1 MIFVAQGVARTVGAL
16 VLLCAAVT
24 HSFAG
29 TTLDRIKQDGIV
41 HVGYDDGLPFSYK
54 TAKDASPAGYS
65 IDICLALVESLR
77 HEYKL
82 KSLDVRFVPVTS
94 DNHVAQIVDGKVDL
108 VCAGVTNTKERREKV
123 AFSLPMYYASAKL
136 LVREGS
142 GIKRVDDLDGKTLAV
157 LKGTTGERIAETR
170 RSGMP
175 GLKLLR
181 VESDEDGLKAVA
193 SQAADAYIDDDIALY
208 GLKAKS
214 SERLAVVGSA
224 LSIEPLALMFS
235 KIDRELGN
243 FVHREMGQLYKTGQ
257 IRKLYSKWFQS
268 PLPQLSF
275 NLNVVPNQLT
285 ADMFN
290 NPSAYATDWTVF

>member
-1 MIFVAQGVARTVGAL
+1 MIL
-16 VLLCAAVT
+16 VLQGIARAVATLLLCTAVT

-29 TTLDRIKQDGIV
+29 TTLDRIKQQGIV
-41 HVGYDDGLPFSYK
+41 HIGYDDGLPFSY
-54 TAKDASPAGYS
+54 TSASGAHPAGYS
-65 IDICLALVESLR
+65 IEICLALVDSIR
-77 HEYKL
+77 SEYKL
-82 KSLDVRFVPVTS
+82 KSLDVRYVPVTS
-94 DNHVAQIVDGKVDL
+94 DNHVAQVVAGKVDL

-123 AFSLPMYYASAKL
+123 AFSMPMYYASAKL
-136 LVREGS
+136 LAHEGS
-142 GIKRVDDLDGKTLAV
+142 GIRRIDDLDGKTLAV

-175 GLKLLR
+175 SLKLLR
-181 VESDEDGLKAVA
+181 VDSDEDGLKAVA
-193 SQAADAYIDDDIALY
+193 SKAADAYLDDDITLY

-224 LSIEPLALMFS
+224 LSIEPLAIMFS
-235 KIDRELGN
+235 KSDRELEN
-243 FVHREMGQLYKTGQ
+243 LVHREMALLYKAGQ

-275 NLNVVPNQLT
+275 NLNLAPNQLT

-290 NPSAYATDWTVF
+290 NPSAYGTDWTVF